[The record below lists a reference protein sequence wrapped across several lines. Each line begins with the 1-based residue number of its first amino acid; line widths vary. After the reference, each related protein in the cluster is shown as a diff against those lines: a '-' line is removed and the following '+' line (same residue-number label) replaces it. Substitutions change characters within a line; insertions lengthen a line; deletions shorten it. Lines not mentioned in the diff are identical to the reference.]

1 MEKYGNLA
9 ARVLIAV
16 LFLPAGLNKIM
27 GYEGT
32 QAYMEAMGVPGVL
45 LPLVII
51 LEIGGGLALILG
63 WQIRYIALSLAG
75 FTVVAALIFHSNFS
89 DQMQMIMFMKNIAI
103 AGGLL
108 ALSAQDIRQTIS
120 IDHWRLAAQPR

>member
-1 MEKYGNLA
+1 MEKYSNLA
-9 ARVLIAV
+9 ARILMAV

-51 LEIGGGLALILG
+51 LEVGGGLALILG
-63 WQIRYIALSLAG
+63 WQVRNIALALAG
-75 FTVVAALIFHSNFS
+75 FTLIAAFIFHANFS
-89 DQMQMIMFMKNIAI
+89 DQIQMIMFMKNIAI

-108 ALSAQDIRQTIS
+108 ALSTQDIKQTIS
-120 IDHWRLAAQPR
+120 IDHWRMATH

>member
-51 LEIGGGLALILG
+51 LETGGGLALLLG

-75 FTVVAALIFHSNFS
+75 FTVVTALIFHVNFS
-89 DQMQMIMFMKNIAI
+89 DQIQMIMFMKNIAI

-120 IDHWRLAAQPR
+120 IDHWRLTAHSR